1 MPESLYNQ
9 GDIIQWNKNADTTKT
24 NIMSGTIID
33 SGIYKTHEVNGE
45 LIYWIQ
51 NHTQVPCTLKG
62 SDIIGR
68 V

>member
-1 MPESLYNQ
+1 
-9 GDIIQWNKNADTTKT
+9 
-24 NIMSGTIID
+24 MSGTIID